1 MTDIETDET
10 FNINTEDKVTISLED
25 AKLMLS
31 VIEVITK
38 RGGFMPRDFTAV
50 GKIYDKMIG
59 FVEKK

>member
-50 GKIYDKMIG
+50 GKIYDKMSG